1 MLYDDFLLKCENL
14 NISYNDDRSTIKV
27 LNDINFILK
36 KNFILGIVGESG
48 CGKSTVAKA
57 ITGISLDRKSVV

>member
-48 CGKSTVAKA
+48 CGDNAIMMTVQ
-57 ITGISLDRKSVV
+57 